1 MSPQGCPTLPSPAHV
16 RGRRSRYLI
25 RASFPPALR
34 ARPHGPA
41 RMCRRG
47 LLIRPRRPSAGA
59 RLPAP
64 LAPHRRPPPSPPR
77 SARSAHPRV
86 RHSAP
91 ARRHPRVSCA
101 RAAHFRAS
109 HRPSPHRR
117 TQVPCRPRHPG
128 KPHKTPSTLRKRSR
142 HPAQTKSST
151 GAGTGNGPSDGTGAP
166 STRTGTS
173 SNGTGTLTPQ
183 GARPSSADL
192 SGQCP
197 DASLQPNEA
206 NLERVRA
213 AVVCLVN
220 RERAAHGEV
229 PLQANNQLEQ
239 AAQSHTESM
248 AYGNYFDHVGP
259 SGDTALSRM
268 RASGYIYSSRIGFE
282 VGENIGWGTLWEG
295 TPRAVVAAWMASTGH
310 RENIL
315 DAHFRDTAVGVSPHV
330 PSSMSR
336 GQT

>member
-1 MSPQGCPTLPSPAHV
+1 VH
-16 RGRRSRYLI
+16 
-25 RASFPPALR
+25 
-34 ARPHGPA
+34 
-41 RMCRRG
+41 
-47 LLIRPRRPSAGA
+47 
-59 RLPAP
+59 
-64 LAPHRRPPPSPPR
+64 
-77 SARSAHPRV
+77 
-86 RHSAP
+86 
-91 ARRHPRVSCA
+91 
-101 RAAHFRAS
+101 
-109 HRPSPHRR
+109 
-117 TQVPCRPRHPG
+117 
-128 KPHKTPSTLRKRSR
+128 KRSR
-142 HPAQTKSST
+142 HPAQTRSST
-151 GAGTGNGPSDGTGAP
+151 GAGRGDGP
-166 STRTGTS
+166 
-173 SNGTGTLTPQ
+173 SNGTGTPSSRTGTPSNGTGILTPR
-183 GARPSSADL
+183 GAHPSSADL

-229 PLQANNQLEQ
+229 PLQANDRLEQ

-248 AYGNYFDHVGP
+248 AFGNYFDHTGP
-259 SGDTALSRM
+259 GGDTALSRM

-315 DAHFRDTAVGVSPHV
+315 DARFRDTAVGVSPHV

-336 GQT
+336 GQTGGIYTQDFGVITTG